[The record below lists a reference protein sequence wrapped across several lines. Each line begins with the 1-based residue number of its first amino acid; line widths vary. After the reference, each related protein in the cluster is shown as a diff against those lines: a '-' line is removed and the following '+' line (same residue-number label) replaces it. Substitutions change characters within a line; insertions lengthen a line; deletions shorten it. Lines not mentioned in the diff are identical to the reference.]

1 MESFSAY
8 LLVFH
13 GSRDRRPQKAAE
25 TLAQFFAERIQHTNP
40 MSFASS
46 GMVRNGLQDSFL
58 EECLVRLSNSN
69 ESTLPAQSEV
79 AVGVASLECS
89 DKPLHEQIV
98 QFVRTLPINQL
109 GHQTISVQVLPLFLL
124 QGVHVMED
132 IPAELALA
140 QGMLGQTFSFEIA
153 PHLGSHPGLYRI
165 ITERMSALPLEAWVL
180 LSHGSRRL
188 GANDAVETLAERL
201 GAVTAYWS
209 TPPDLESRLRELAE
223 LGLRRIA
230 ILPYFLFSGSTT
242 DAIAQLVNQLS
253 KQFPTLDLHLTPA
266 LEATPEMADLLVDLV
281 RGEGVRG

>member
-25 TLAQFFAERIQHTNP
+25 ALAQFFAERIQHSDP
-40 MSFASS
+40 MSFAT
-46 GMVRNGLQDSFL
+46 GKTVRSGLQDSFL
-58 EECLVRLSNSN
+58 EKNLAASRGTSPEA
-69 ESTLPAQSEV
+69 TIPAQSKV
-79 AVGVASLECS
+79 PVGVASLECS
-89 DKPLHEQIV
+89 DQPLHEQII
-98 QFVRTLPINQL
+98 QFVRTLPASQASQ
-109 GHQTISVQVLPLFLL
+109 QTLIQVLPLFLL

-140 QGMLGQTFSFEIA
+140 QGMLGQTVRFEIA

-180 LSHGSRRL
+180 LSHGSRRP

-209 TPPDLESRLRELAE
+209 TPPALESRLRELAE

-253 KQFPTLDLHLTPA
+253 NQFPTLDLHLTPA

-281 RGEGVRG
+281 REA